1 MSTPA
6 GWYDDPTRGG
16 RLRYWDGSQWTEWV
30 SENGETVSEPI
41 GAPAAPASGTPSQVG
56 GIPAGVAT
64 ATAQAAEPTPGI
76 QAAPAA
82 EPTPGIQAAPAA
94 AGGWGAA
101 PAVAGATGT
110 YPMHPT
116 GRIGHFVAAAGGL
129 VALGATGQELTQ
141 QVTPLGTITFSA
153 SAAVPVTGVVLA
165 AGSLV
170 AAFVPNIWAR
180 LAGVL
185 AAAGAT
191 AFLLLFMLGTKTA
204 DDFIPGGGVDAKA
217 GWWFV
222 AIAAL
227 LGLAGTL
234 LAVFLF
240 TRPAAGDDGRTG
252 APPFGVLGFVMSAVG
267 VLIAPLAAAGAAA
280 GLAGKYDAEASSG
293 RIGGK
298 GLAVAAF
305 WLGLAAFALWTVG
318 LFIGGLAATP

>member
-30 SENGETVSEPI
+30 NEHGQTVSEPI

-56 GIPAGVAT
+56 GIPAGLAT

-82 EPTPGIQAAPAA
+82 G
-94 AGGWGAA
+94 GGWGAA
-101 PAVAGATGT
+101 PAAAGVTGA
-110 YPMHPT
+110 YPTHPT

-153 SAAVPVTGVVLA
+153 SAAVPVTGLVLA

-191 AFLLLFMLGTKTA
+191 VFLLLFMLGTKTA
-204 DDFIPGGGVDAKA
+204 DDFLAGQGVEAKL

-222 AIAAL
+222 SGGAL

-240 TRPAAGDDGRTG
+240 TRPAAGDDGRTS
-252 APPFGVLGFVMSAVG
+252 APPFGVIGLVMSAVG
-267 VLIAPLAAAGAAA
+267 VLVVPLAAAGAAA
-280 GLAGKYDAEASSG
+280 GLAGKHDSEASSG

-305 WLGLAAFALWTVG
+305 WLGLAAFALWTIG
-318 LFIGGLAATP
+318 LFIGGLVAEP